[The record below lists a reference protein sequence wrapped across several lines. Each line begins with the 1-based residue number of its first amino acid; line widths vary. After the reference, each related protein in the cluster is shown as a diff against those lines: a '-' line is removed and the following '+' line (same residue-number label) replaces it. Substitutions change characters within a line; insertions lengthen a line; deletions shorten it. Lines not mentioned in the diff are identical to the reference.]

1 MDLDSF
7 INQRKRQCLSSILT
21 TTSTISEDEIAEQPL
36 GDKLL
41 SKEQRE
47 QMKRKLI
54 EKYFSELPESER
66 TREGILNYVKYM
78 IKNIQLSDMTGGE
91 YSSEGALLI
100 EWILENEPQILIE
113 ISKFWV
119 YNAYSLSSQKFDSY
133 YHKQL
138 HFILAALED
147 NRNIML
153 YSLDRFSEWLSF
165 IRGLPLMSEEV
176 FEHARSLLLQLRPD
190 HVERNYVSFFID
202 SIIVNKFTLRREDRE
217 RFLKLLL
224 NVMTTS
230 TESLYEL
237 YRSIFLDKYFD
248 TDKLSDLSEF
258 AVSVIVDTFKNPDG
272 EDHIRNIV
280 SLFSDIVKRVPDHN
294 NLPLIIE
301 AYFLQTNQAT
311 LSCKIEEMVTALGI
325 QSDDKSLIT
334 LLNSHSN

>member
-36 GDKLL
+36 GGKLL

-119 YNAYSLSSQKFDSY
+119 YNAYSLSSQQFDSY
-133 YHKQL
+133 YQKQL

-258 AVSVIVDTFKNPDG
+258 AVSVIIDTFKNPDG